1 MKTFFQLL
9 FLLALFSTSL
19 KGQENPNSTFEN
31 AKLKNEDVNK
41 FFAENT
47 SFPMSV
53 TPNNVQE
60 QVILSFIINKSGELD
75 SVKLIKNPN
84 KQFAIEA
91 LSSLDKSSGQWI
103 PSKSNGQP
111 VDKKFIAVFNFTT
124 TKSFFDYKNKA
135 LKLQKKG
142 DNEKALETIDKAI
155 KIDGYD
161 TELYQ
166 IRSMI
171 YKNLN
176 KTDLANNDIEKLK
189 ELNGTL
195 LSDIW
200 ITIIGIP
207 R

>member
-1 MKTFFQLL
+1 
-9 FLLALFSTSL
+9 
-19 KGQENPNSTFEN
+19 
-31 AKLKNEDVNK
+31 
-41 FFAENT
+41 
-47 SFPMSV
+47 MSV